1 MSPLRPVDYKVILQS
16 AKRIAFK
23 KYKED
28 VLLGL
33 RDNYIDVQKPSFYKK
48 MKKCKSFSS
57 IYNMFQGTIFYEG
70 QKEEL
75 LSNMLNSFGVNIN
88 I

>member
-1 MSPLRPVDYKVILQS
+1 MPIFTKDDCKVILQS

-23 KYKED
+23 NYKKS
-28 VLLGL
+28 VLHGL
-33 RDNYIDVQKPSFYKK
+33 IDNEINERMPDFYKK
-48 MKKCKSFSS
+48 ITKFKSFSD
-57 IYNMFQGTIFYEG
+57 IYNTFQGTIFYDG